1 MCLSHDGGREK
12 GTRERMMTMVKIM
25 VDGNTMRK
33 ARRVKAW
40 FNIKNMDNAITLVE
54 YYPDY
59 DYEDFNALFEQYDAW
74 NIDDCINKIL
84 CPNPGLTKISIRNPK
99 NIP

>member
-1 MCLSHDGGREK
+1 MEGN
-12 GTRERMMTMVKIM
+12 IM
-25 VDGNTMRK
+25 VERSIYNK
-33 ARRVKAW
+33 ARRVKAC

-59 DYEDFNALFEQYDAW
+59 DYDDFNVLFEQYDAW

-84 CPNPGLTKISIRNPK
+84 CPNPGLTKISIRNPN

>member
-1 MCLSHDGGREK
+1 MI
-12 GTRERMMTMVKIM
+12 TMVKIM

-33 ARRVKAW
+33 ARRVMAW
-40 FNIKNMDNAITLVE
+40 FNIKNMDNAVALIE

-59 DYEDFNALFEQYDAW
+59 SYEDYYSLFEPFHTWD
-74 NIDDCINKIL
+74 IDSIVDKIL

>member
-1 MCLSHDGGREK
+1 MA
-12 GTRERMMTMVKIM
+12 MVKIM
-25 VDGNTMRK
+25 VDSNTMRK

-40 FNIKNMDNAITLVE
+40 FNIKNMDDAITLVQ

>member
-1 MCLSHDGGREK
+1 MYSFIGMEGN
-12 GTRERMMTMVKIM
+12 IM
-25 VDGNTMRK
+25 VERSIYNK

-40 FNIKNMDNAITLVE
+40 FNIKNMDNAITLVQ

-59 DYEDFNALFEQYDAW
+59 SYEDFNVLFEQYDAW
-74 NIDDCINKIL
+74 DIDSIVDKIL

>member
-1 MCLSHDGGREK
+1 
-12 GTRERMMTMVKIM
+12 MVNKNEIS
-25 VDGNTMRK
+25 K
-33 ARRVKAW
+33 ARRLMEW
-40 FNIKNMDNAITLVE
+40 FEIKDIDNAVALIQ

-59 DYEDFNALFEQYDAW
+59 DYDDFNVLFEQYDAW

>member
-1 MCLSHDGGREK
+1 MEGNN
-12 GTRERMMTMVKIM
+12 M
-25 VDGNTMRK
+25 VDRNTYNK

-40 FNIKNMDNAITLVE
+40 FNIKNMDNAVALVE
-54 YYPDY
+54 YYPNY
-59 DYEDFNALFEQYDAW
+59 DYNDFEQLFEPFHTWD
-74 NIDDCINKIL
+74 IDSIIDKIL

>member
-1 MCLSHDGGREK
+1 MGENN
-12 GTRERMMTMVKIM
+12 MVNKNEIS
-25 VDGNTMRK
+25 K
-33 ARRVKAW
+33 ARRLMEW
-40 FNIKNMDNAITLVE
+40 FEIKDIDNAVALIQ

-59 DYEDFNALFEQYDAW
+59 DYDDFNVLFEQYDAW

>member
-1 MCLSHDGGREK
+1 MV
-12 GTRERMMTMVKIM
+12 ERSIY
-25 VDGNTMRK
+25 NK

-40 FNIKNMDNAITLVE
+40 FNIKNMDNAVALVE

-59 DYEDFNALFEQYDAW
+59 DYDDFNVLFEQYDAW

-84 CPNPGLTKISIRNPK
+84 CPNPGLMKISIRNPK

>member
-1 MCLSHDGGREK
+1 MQVFQWYSFIGKEGN
-12 GTRERMMTMVKIM
+12 IM
-25 VDGNTMRK
+25 VERSIYNK

-40 FNIKNMDNAITLVE
+40 FNIKNMDNAISLVE

-59 DYEDFNALFEQYDAW
+59 DYDDFNVLFEQYDAW

-84 CPNPGLTKISIRNPK
+84 CPNPGLTNIQIRNPK

>member
-1 MCLSHDGGREK
+1 
-12 GTRERMMTMVKIM
+12 M
-25 VDGNTMRK
+25 VDSNTMRK
-33 ARRVKAW
+33 ARRVMAW

-59 DYEDFNALFEQYDAW
+59 DYDDFNVLFEQYDAW

-84 CPNPGLTKISIRNPK
+84 CPNPGFTKTQSAIRKIFHNNSK
-99 NIP
+99 SYSTSLLMSTHGDV

>member
-12 GTRERMMTMVKIM
+12 GTGERMITMVNLM

-40 FNIKNMDNAITLVE
+40 FNIKNMDNAITLVQ

-84 CPNPGLTKISIRNPK
+84 CPNPGLTNIHINNPK

>member
-1 MCLSHDGGREK
+1 MEGN
-12 GTRERMMTMVKIM
+12 IM
-25 VDGNTMRK
+25 VERSIYNK

-59 DYEDFNALFEQYDAW
+59 DYDDFNVLFEQYDAW
-74 NIDDCINKIL
+74 DIDSIVDKIL

>member
-1 MCLSHDGGREK
+1 MV
-12 GTRERMMTMVKIM
+12 ERSIY
-25 VDGNTMRK
+25 NK

-59 DYEDFNALFEQYDAW
+59 DDFNVLFEQYDAW

-84 CPNPGLTKISIRNPK
+84 CPNPGLVNIPIRNPN

>member
-1 MCLSHDGGREK
+1 MV
-12 GTRERMMTMVKIM
+12 ERSIY
-25 VDGNTMRK
+25 NK
-33 ARRVKAW
+33 ARRVMAW
-40 FNIKNMDNAITLVE
+40 FNIKNMDNAVALVE

-59 DYEDFNALFEQYDAW
+59 DYDDFNVLFEQYNAW

-84 CPNPGLTKISIRNPK
+84 CPNPGLMKISIRNPK

>member
-1 MCLSHDGGREK
+1 MV
-12 GTRERMMTMVKIM
+12 ERSIY
-25 VDGNTMRK
+25 NK

-40 FNIKNMDNAITLVE
+40 FNIKNMDNAVALVE
-54 YYPDY
+54 YYLDY
-59 DYEDFNALFEQYDAW
+59 DYEDFNVLFEQYDAW

-84 CPNPGLTKISIRNPK
+84 CPNPGLVKIPIRNPK

>member
-1 MCLSHDGGREK
+1 MI
-12 GTRERMMTMVKIM
+12 TMVKIM

-33 ARRVKAW
+33 ARRVMAW
-40 FNIKNMDNAITLVE
+40 FNIKNMDNAVALVE

-59 DYEDFNALFEQYDAW
+59 SYEDYYSLFEPFHTWD
-74 NIDDCINKIL
+74 IDSIIDKIL

>member
-1 MCLSHDGGREK
+1 
-12 GTRERMMTMVKIM
+12 
-25 VDGNTMRK
+25 
-33 ARRVKAW
+33 
-40 FNIKNMDNAITLVE
+40 MDNAITLVE

-59 DYEDFNALFEQYDAW
+59 DYDDFNVLFEQYDAW

-84 CPNPGLTKISIRNPK
+84 CPNPGLTNIQIRNPK

>member
-1 MCLSHDGGREK
+1 MV
-12 GTRERMMTMVKIM
+12 ERSIY
-25 VDGNTMRK
+25 NK

-40 FNIKNMDNAITLVE
+40 FNIKNMDNAISLVE

-59 DYEDFNALFEQYDAW
+59 DYDYDDFNVLFEQYDAW

-84 CPNPGLTKISIRNPK
+84 CPNPGLTNIQIRNPK

>member
-1 MCLSHDGGREK
+1 MV
-12 GTRERMMTMVKIM
+12 ERSIY
-25 VDGNTMRK
+25 NK

-40 FNIKNMDNAITLVE
+40 FNIKNMDNAVALVE

-59 DYEDFNALFEQYDAW
+59 DYDDFNVLFEQYAAW

-84 CPNPGLTKISIRNPK
+84 CPNPGLMKISIRNPK

>member
-1 MCLSHDGGREK
+1 MCIHFNGMEGNN
-12 GTRERMMTMVKIM
+12 M
-25 VDGNTMRK
+25 VDSNTMRK

-40 FNIKNMDNAITLVE
+40 FNIKNMDNAIALVE

-59 DYEDFNALFEQYDAW
+59 DYDDFNNLFKHYNMWDVDST
-74 NIDDCINKIL
+74 IDKIL

>member
-1 MCLSHDGGREK
+1 MEGN
-12 GTRERMMTMVKIM
+12 IM
-25 VDGNTMRK
+25 VERSIYNK

-40 FNIKNMDNAITLVE
+40 FNIKNMDNAIALVE

-59 DYEDFNALFEQYDAW
+59 DYDDFNNLFKHYNMWDVDSI
-74 NIDDCINKIL
+74 IDKIL
-84 CPNPGLTKISIRNPK
+84 CPNPGLTNIHINNPK

>member
-1 MCLSHDGGREK
+1 MV
-12 GTRERMMTMVKIM
+12 ERSIY
-25 VDGNTMRK
+25 NK

-40 FNIKNMDNAITLVE
+40 FNIKNMDNAITLVQ

-59 DYEDFNALFEQYDAW
+59 SYEDFNVLFEQYDAW
-74 NIDDCINKIL
+74 DIDSIVDKIL

>member
-1 MCLSHDGGREK
+1 MV
-12 GTRERMMTMVKIM
+12 ERSIY
-25 VDGNTMRK
+25 NK

-74 NIDDCINKIL
+74 NIDSIVDKIL

>member
-1 MCLSHDGGREK
+1 MEGN
-12 GTRERMMTMVKIM
+12 IM
-25 VDGNTMRK
+25 VERSIYNK

-59 DYEDFNALFEQYDAW
+59 SYEDFNVLFEQYDAW
-74 NIDDCINKIL
+74 DIDSIVDKIL

>member
-1 MCLSHDGGREK
+1 MCIHFNGMEGNN
-12 GTRERMMTMVKIM
+12 M
-25 VDGNTMRK
+25 VDSNTMRK
-33 ARRVKAW
+33 ARRVMAW

>member
-1 MCLSHDGGREK
+1 
-12 GTRERMMTMVKIM
+12 MMTMVKIM

-40 FNIKNMDNAITLVE
+40 FNIKNMDDAITLVQ

-59 DYEDFNALFEQYDAW
+59 DYNDFEQLFEPFHTWD
-74 NIDDCINKIL
+74 IDSIVAKIL

>member
-1 MCLSHDGGREK
+1 MV
-12 GTRERMMTMVKIM
+12 ERSIY
-25 VDGNTMRK
+25 NK

-40 FNIKNMDNAITLVE
+40 FNIKNRDNAITLVQ

-59 DYEDFNALFEQYDAW
+59 SYEDFNVLFEQYDAW
-74 NIDDCINKIL
+74 DIDSIVDKIL